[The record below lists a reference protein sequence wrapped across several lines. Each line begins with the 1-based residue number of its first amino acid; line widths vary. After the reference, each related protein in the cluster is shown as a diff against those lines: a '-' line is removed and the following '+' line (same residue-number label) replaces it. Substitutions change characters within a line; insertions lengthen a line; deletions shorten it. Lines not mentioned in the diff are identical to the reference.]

1 MLVAVVTVTAAMD
14 KNNDRW
20 QSRGNISII
29 YLGPTFCFAS
39 AKWHME
45 VMITDK
51 FTDEEAETEQ
61 VQVILSRLHSWLDA

>member
-1 MLVAVVTVTAAMD
+1 
-14 KNNDRW
+14 
-20 QSRGNISII
+20 
-29 YLGPTFCFAS
+29 
-39 AKWHME
+39 ME